1 MPPLRLTTPLLAAAL
16 ASLATGA
23 LAEPREWSL
32 DLGHAHLGW
41 EIDHMNLARTVGR
54 FDAFDGTFLID
65 EADPANSRIEITVDA
80 ASVNSNHVGRD
91 NHVRSVDYLNAED
104 FPAITYRSTEIEMLT
119 ETGGKMHGELEML
132 GRTAPLTLD
141 FELVADRAYPD
152 FIPNYDEVRVVSF
165 EATGELA
172 ASRPRHGVHRLPRLA
187 HGALHR
193 PRHPSGSRRL
203 RGRLRHQR
211 PLQLG
216 PGRGVRRPR
225 RELIARR
232 RPPVAPPP
240 GL

>member
-1 MPPLRLTTPLLAAAL
+1 MPPLRATTPLLAAAL

-165 EATGELA
+165 EATGELLRLDHGMEFIA
-172 ASRPRHGVHRLPRLA
+172 FPGSPTGLSIDLDIHLDLVDCAGASATNVPCNW
-187 HGALHR
+187 
-193 PRHPSGSRRL
+193 
-203 RGRLRHQR
+203 GRVEGFV
-211 PLQLG
+211 G
-216 PGRGVRRPR
+216 PG
-225 RELIARR
+225 ES
-232 RPPVAPPP
+232 
-240 GL
+240 